1 MTRHWLYQSAGIA
14 LSMSL
19 MVAGPSVSSAQ
30 QKIGETLD
38 EIIELAKQE
47 PMVTL
52 ATTWEGPIIE
62 YEQKAFKEKYG
73 IDFEFVFVTGIESR
87 ERIFNESL
95 AGVNEIDLVNM
106 SSGLADKFIEAG
118 LNVPVDY
125 AALFPGLLPEIVSPD
140 KYYIATGWNQFV
152 LVYNPTMVSEED
164 APKDWQDCLDPK
176 WKGQK
181 LGVYTRPLPFIQ
193 PYFKWGEE
201 EAVKY
206 HTALKEQEPVW
217 TSSTNTTVALNAA
230 GEYPVVCG
238 IHYHAVKNVLRDDP
252 NAPIKWVIPKL
263 FAVQPGESLTLMKD
277 ADSPNAAI
285 LLAGFLATDGAPGY
299 DLYGR
304 SNPFVEGT
312 DAWNYSHE
320 AGATPYW
327 SGWENGGD
335 QQAAASKKIVETW
348 GFPKGKK

>member
-1 MTRHWLYQSAGIA
+1 MTELRRIKAIGTSVALAVALATPSIA
-14 LSMSL
+14 
-19 MVAGPSVSSAQ
+19 SAQ

-38 EIIELAKQE
+38 EIIELARQE
-47 PMVTL
+47 PTVTL
-52 ATTWEGPIIE
+52 ATTWEGDIIE
-62 YEQKAFKEKYG
+62 YEQQKFKEKYG
-73 IDFEFVFVTGIESR
+73 LDFEFVFVTGIESR

-106 SSGLADKFIEAG
+106 SSDLADKFVEAG
-118 LNVPVDY
+118 LVVPVDY
-125 AALFPGLLPEIVSPD
+125 ASLFPGLLKEIVTPD
-140 KYYIATGWNQFV
+140 HNYIATGWNQFV

-193 PYFKWGEE
+193 TFFKWGED

-217 TSSTNTTVALNAA
+217 TSSTNTTVALAAA

-252 NAPIKWVIPKL
+252 SAPIKVVVPKL
-263 FAVQPGESLTLMKD
+263 FPVQPGESLTVMKD

-299 DLYGR
+299 GLYGR

-312 DAWNYSHE
+312 DAWDYSHE

-327 SGWENGGD
+327 AGWDYGGD
-335 QQAAASKKIVETW
+335 VQAAASKKIVETW